1 MPYKAD
7 GSDVPESVA
16 KLSAAKR
23 RQFAAVWNSAYKK
36 CRADGGADGECEG
49 PAYERATGVLKQEEE
64 VSMPGKKKLELVEEE
79 VAPEV
84 EPVNPTQAA
93 PDGGADV
100 VTATEEEPT
109 LNPTIPADVPP
120 TDGGGVAPVIEMAGY
135 GKIRELLQAALA
147 MLADMT
153 PADEEPTPD
162 EEPMEAAETFA
173 EVAALQL
180 AEQDAPT
187 NRRAPLRLDVG
198 IIKVGPG
205 NARDNHYYT
214 DALLERDGGIFK
226 GAKMYATDH
235 RNDEKSVRTE
245 VSLLEDVVGVREF
258 ADGRYLVGKAV
269 VFNPDFAEDVRNRA
283 DAGVLDSLHCSILA
297 KGSAK
302 PGKVG
307 ETEYNIVQE
316 ITDSQSV
323 DWVTRAGAGGHALQL
338 AELAAEPEQEPEP
351 EVGPV
356 ALDEIEA
363 QPVTL
368 SEDNATEGV
377 IQPLPLAEVIT
388 ELGKTNL
395 PAASVAGL
403 ASGQYVDLS
412 EVGAAVTA
420 EVARLKAAGSG
431 QPLGMAATPTLPKV
445 KNLQEIQA
453 ELSKVN
459 RKWTGGI

>member
-1 MPYKAD
+1 
-7 GSDVPESVA
+7 
-16 KLSAAKR
+16 
-23 RQFAAVWNSAYKK
+23 
-36 CRADGGADGECEG
+36 
-49 PAYERATGVLKQEEE
+49 
-64 VSMPGKKKLELVEEE
+64 MPGKKKLELVEEE
-79 VAPEV
+79 VTPEV
-84 EPVNPTQAA
+84 EPVNPTRAA
-93 PDGGADV
+93 QEGGADV
-100 VTATEEEPT
+100 AIVAKEEEPT
-109 LNPTIPADVPP
+109 LNPTLPADVPS

-147 MLADMT
+147 MLADMA
-153 PADEEPTPD
+153 PAEPGLEANPEMD
-162 EEPMEAAETFA
+162 DDREIEAAETFA

-180 AEQDAPT
+180 AEQNAPT

-283 DAGVLDSLHCSILA
+283 DAGVLNSLHCSILA

-338 AELAAEPEQEPEP
+338 AEMAQLPIAEHLDEASGKYAEALVKSAAEPEVE
-351 EVGPV
+351 PV
-356 ALDEIEA
+356 ALDETEA
-363 QPVTL
+363 QIVTL
-368 SEDNATEGV
+368 AEDNATEGV